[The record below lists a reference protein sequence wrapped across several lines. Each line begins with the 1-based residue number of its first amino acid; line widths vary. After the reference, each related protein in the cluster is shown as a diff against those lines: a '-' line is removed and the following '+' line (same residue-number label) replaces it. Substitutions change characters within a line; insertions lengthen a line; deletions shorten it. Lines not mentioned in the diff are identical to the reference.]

1 MISMGFEFDVCMMMI
16 DENSAISVM
25 ECWLTI
31 NHEQVRT
38 LPFVLTVEEYDSGV
52 RGLLSLEKDSALSF
66 VEIEAANEDE
76 FFNVAHSLVENW
88 LFDFTWN
95 GKP

>member
-1 MISMGFEFDVCMMMI
+1 MIAMGFEFDTCMMMI
-16 DENSAISVM
+16 DENDVISVM

-38 LPFVLTVEEYDSGV
+38 LPFILTVEEHDSGV
-52 RGLLSLEKDSALSF
+52 RGLLSLEKDNVLSF
-66 VEIEAANEDE
+66 VEIEASNEDE
-76 FFNVAHSLVENW
+76 FFTAAHSLVENW